1 MGQTRRDSGP
11 QRAAKRSRA
20 ERRRC
25 PSCNRGN
32 ALRTGTDN
40 WPDPDLDAHVYVTV
54 TEWRWRDQDLCD
66 YRKTGERRVPPTPI
80 RSPPG
85 EDSHWHAPGH
95 LYGARHDQPSP
106 AARHRP

>member
-25 PSCNRGN
+25 PSCGRGN

-40 WPDPDLDAHVYVTV
+40 WPDLDAHVYVTV
-54 TEWRWRDQDLCD
+54 TECRWRDQDLCN
-66 YRKTGERRVPPTPI
+66 YRTTDERRVPSTT
-80 RSPPG
+80 
-85 EDSHWHAPGH
+85 
-95 LYGARHDQPSP
+95 DQEPSK
-106 AARHRP
+106 